1 MPVTP
6 TYPGVYLQEVAS
18 GARPIVGVATA
29 VGAFVDFFSR
39 GPVNDAVLCSSWADV
54 VRTFGGLHLRSEASY
69 ALDQFF
75 RNGGQSAWV
84 VRVTDTAVSATTG
97 IKQAPSLVVANAV
110 LELRAAARRSTRL
123 PTANEESPGA
133 WGNLMRARVGPSV
146 DPNRYHLTIWTYTL
160 DATGR
165 QVVEREEVYR
175 NVSSNPVDSRFVGT
189 LLSTDSGSDLARVA
203 ASSNAQPAPNGT
215 VGGLV
220 ANVPAVVPANGAKPL
235 RVWAGAGNTGDPAA
249 GDPAWI
255 TIDLGTDPVTSL
267 EDAAARLQGAIRA
280 AAPTDVAFAGAVV
293 QVVSEPAVN
302 AGQSLLHVS
311 PGVGADPT
319 RRLHFSES
327 GGGTVAA
334 VLGLNG
340 AAANV
345 AAYQFGAANLA
356 RGQLASA
363 LGTDGLLPRAPA
375 LIGSEG
381 PIPPTGMFALNQA
394 DIFNLMCVPRISKVS
409 ADNPRHV
416 IDPANPLNVGVS
428 GTTFQGG
435 EVTQAVADVTDYC
448 RRRRS
453 MFILDP
459 PSNVTTVPGVKAW
472 LTANA
477 GFRDPN
483 VTFHWPRVT
492 INDPL
497 DDFRERSIGNSG
509 TIAGLS
515 SRIDTARGVWKAP
528 AGTEASL
535 RGVTKLDYRMTDAE
549 NGQLNPIA
557 INALR
562 TFDLYGHVNWGG
574 RTLHG
579 EDVRGSDWKYLPV
592 RRLALFI
599 EETLFR
605 ATQWV
610 VFEPNDEQ
618 LWAQVRLSVGSFMN
632 DLFRKGAFQGRTKQE
647 AYFVKCDATTTT
659 PLHQAQGIVNLA
671 VGFASLRP
679 AEFLI
684 ITISQIPPRLE
695 V

>member
-6 TYPGVYLQEVAS
+6 TYPGVYIQEVAS

-29 VGAFVDFFSR
+29 VGAFVDWFPR
-39 GPVNDAVLCSSWADV
+39 GPVNDAVRCSSWADF

-69 ALDQFF
+69 AIDQFF
-75 RNGGQSAWV
+75 SNGGQSAEV
-84 VRVTDTAVSATTG
+84 VRVTDGALAATTS
-97 IKQAPSLVVANAV
+97 IKANPVVVAANAV
-110 LELRAAARRSTRL
+110 LELRAAARRSTRPL
-123 PTANEESPGA
+123 TPNEESPGA
-133 WGNLMRARVGPSV
+133 WGNLMRARIDPSV
-146 DPNRYHLTIWTYTL
+146 SPNRYHLTIWTYTL

-165 QVVEREEVYR
+165 QVIDREEVYR
-175 NVSSNPVDSRFVGT
+175 NLSSDPADARFVGT
-189 LLSTDSGSDLARVA
+189 LLSTDSGSDLARA
-203 ASSNAQPAPNGT
+203 TAPSNVRPAPNGT
-215 VGGLV
+215 VGILA
-220 ANVPAVVPANGAKPL
+220 ANAPAVVPLNGAKPL
-235 RVWAGAGNTGDPAA
+235 RVWAGDANTIDPPAA
-249 GDPAWI
+249 DPAWI
-255 TIDLGTDPVTSL
+255 TIDLGLDPVTSL
-267 EDAAARLQGAIRA
+267 EDAATRLQGAIRA
-280 AAPTDVAFAGAVV
+280 AAPTDVTFAGAVV
-293 QVVSEPAVN
+293 RVVSEPAVN
-302 AGQSLLHVS
+302 PGQSLLHVL
-311 PGVGADPT
+311 PGLGADPT
-319 RRLHFSES
+319 RRLHFSEQAA
-327 GGGTVAA
+327 GTVAT

-345 AAYQFGAANLA
+345 AAYQFGAANQA
-356 RGQLASA
+356 RGQRASA

-394 DIFNLMCVPRISKVS
+394 DIFNLMCVPRIAKVS

-416 IDPANPLNVGVS
+416 VDPANPLNVGVS
-428 GTTFQGG
+428 GTTFQAG
-435 EVTQAVADVTDYC
+435 EVTQAVSDVLDYC

-459 PSNVTTVPGVKAW
+459 PSNVTTVPGIKAW
-472 LTANA
+472 MTANA

-509 TIAGLS
+509 TIAGLC

-535 RGVTKLDYRMTDAE
+535 RRVTRLDYRMTDAE

-579 EDVRGSDWKYLPV
+579 EDVRGSDYKYLPV

-605 ATQWV
+605 STQWV
-610 VFEPNDEQ
+610 VFEPNDEP

-647 AYFVKCDATTTT
+647 AYFVRCDATTTT

-671 VGFASLRP
+671 VGFAPLRP
-679 AEFLI
+679 AEFLLI
-684 ITISQIPPRLE
+684 MISQIPPRLE